1 VSEQTETATIPTHR
15 YCPDCGRGSDP
26 GHLFCGRCG
35 RSLTK
40 SVSHVEQDASN
51 DLLQQAPSTHEAA
64 EESAPDASPLGA
76 GAPTK
81 SLEATISQ
89 PAQTTNTPARSGAWI
104 RRHRGI
110 SIAIA
115 AVLVLCVVGGISN
128 AVRGPQ
134 GAATQGVDTQGAAS
148 PSGSSYSSTCN
159 DLYTQVQGQAS
170 QTGMSLFVHR
180 TWWVPYC
187 IYDMQRGVQ
196 PIGPNSM
203 YFPDAPK
210 NSPLHS

>member
-1 VSEQTETATIPTHR
+1 MTFYRTDNEMASERHR
-15 YCPDCGRGSDP
+15 YCPDCGTQAAP
-26 GHLFCGRCG
+26 KCLFCGQCG

-40 SVSHVEQDASN
+40 SVNHGDQDASN
-51 DLLQQAPSTHEAA
+51 GLPEQVPSTDEAA
-64 EESAPDASPLGA
+64 EESLADASPHRSGA
-76 GAPTK
+76 ATK
-81 SLEATISQ
+81 SVEAATSQ
-89 PAQTTNTPARSGAWI
+89 PAQTTNTNARGVAWS

-110 SIAIA
+110 GIA
-115 AVLVLCVVGGISN
+115 AAVVLILGIAGGISN
-128 AVRGPQ
+128 AVKGPQ
-134 GAATQGVDTQGAAS
+134 GAATQGAAT

-159 DLYTQVQGQAS
+159 GLYTQVQGQAS